1 MQQRCKYSKQCG
13 GCDYQGIEYKE
24 QLKKKLNKIN
34 SLIGSII
41 KVETIVGMNDPYHYR
56 NKVNA
61 AFRRLKNGEII
72 SGVYKEGTHDLVA
85 IDSCQIEDEL
95 ADNIIASVRKL
106 AKSFKLQIYDE
117 DRRTG
122 VLRHVM
128 VRRGFTTGQVMV
140 VLVTGTPVFPSKNN
154 FCKELK
160 KLHPEITTIVQN
172 INDKRTSM
180 VLGDKENVI
189 LGKGYIED
197 ILCGH
202 KFKLSPKSFYQIN
215 SYQTER
221 LYNKAIE
228 YCDFKGDEIVL
239 DAYCGIGTI
248 GISASSHVKEVLGV
262 ELNKAA
268 VKDAI
273 VNAKLNNITNVKFIC
288 EDASSYMV
296 KLASKGEKID
306 TVIMDPPR
314 TGSDEKF
321 LSSLVTL
328 APSKVVYVSCGPETL
343 ARDLKYLVKHGYEVK
358 KAICYDMFCFTEHVE
373 TVVLMSK
380 VK

>member
-1 MQQRCKYSKQCG
+1 MQQRCKQCG

-72 SGVYKEGTHDLVA
+72 SGVYKEGTHALVA

-221 LYNKAIE
+221 LYSIQILSTA
-228 YCDFKGDEIVL
+228 L
-239 DAYCGIGTI
+239 DHFN
-248 GISASSHVKEVLGV
+248 SPSPASVHFRL
-262 ELNKAA
+262 
-268 VKDAI
+268 
-273 VNAKLNNITNVKFIC
+273 
-288 EDASSYMV
+288 
-296 KLASKGEKID
+296 
-306 TVIMDPPR
+306 
-314 TGSDEKF
+314 
-321 LSSLVTL
+321 
-328 APSKVVYVSCGPETL
+328 
-343 ARDLKYLVKHGYEVK
+343 
-358 KAICYDMFCFTEHVE
+358 
-373 TVVLMSK
+373 
-380 VK
+380 